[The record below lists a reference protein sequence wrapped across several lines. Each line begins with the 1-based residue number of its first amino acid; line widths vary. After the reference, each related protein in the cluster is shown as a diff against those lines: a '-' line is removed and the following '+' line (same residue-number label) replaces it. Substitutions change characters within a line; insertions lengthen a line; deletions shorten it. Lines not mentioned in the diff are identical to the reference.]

1 MHGAG
6 LQQSL
11 LGSKEGLGLGRDTGG
26 LSGSSACVGGGQ
38 VQRQTVARQ
47 HWEGSRG
54 GTGAPQDSLQTLGN
68 RKDSGLSPAPTW
80 LTVRSRAD

>member
-26 LSGSSACVGGGQ
+26 LSGSSACVGGGAGPKTDSCTAALGGQ
-38 VQRQTVARQ
+38 PRR
-47 HWEGSRG
+47 HRG
-54 GTGAPQDSLQTLGN
+54 TP
-68 RKDSGLSPAPTW
+68 GLTPDPGQ
-80 LTVRSRAD
+80 